1 MQTLHPLFPD
11 NEEKIFLLGDFMNI
25 LQAASTTA
33 SRASD
38 VSAFPVFAVVVIG
51 FIFFISYLAG
61 KNTNDKSQDRDYS
74 PPHANEQSLQDD
86 EAQRNAQIQRRIREI
101 QQGLGSKTNNAPT
114 RQEAIN
120 LRRQEIEQSFSIQ
133 PKYQRNNY
141 TGNYKERH
149 HISPPTK
156 RQINNFNLNQR
167 IYGIPGIGLDSNTND
182 FSESNISKGIEGEQ
196 KTADIVAKFIAD
208 TSETY
213 VFHSLIWPMSYT
225 DADVDHAI
233 VCGDNI
239 LFIDSKNWKAK
250 GVYAFNWEGDIT
262 LNDQP
267 YRWGKQPKIIP
278 AREKYEDYLCELFG
292 TYRSTVV
299 SSVIAIHSP
308 GSTIGPSSYG
318 RFNHLTTGESLYNFL
333 MAWRL
338 EVGIAENNRKL
349 LASMLTCLK

>member
-1 MQTLHPLFPD
+1 
-11 NEEKIFLLGDFMNI
+11 MNI
-25 LQAASTTA
+25 LQVASTTA
-33 SRASD
+33 SSASD
-38 VSAFPVFAVVVIG
+38 VSTFPVFAVVVIVFVL
-51 FIFFISYLAG
+51 FIIYLAG
-61 KNTNDKSQDRDYS
+61 QNTNDKSRDRDYS
-74 PPHANEQSLQDD
+74 PPSVDAQSLRDV
-86 EAQRNAQIQRRIREI
+86 EAQRNAEVQRRVREI
-101 QQGLGSKTNNAPT
+101 QQDLGSKTNNSPT
-114 RQEAIN
+114 RQEAIH
-120 LRRQEIEQSFSIQ
+120 LRRQEIEQSLSIY
-133 PKYQRNNY
+133 PKYHHNY
-141 TGNYKERH
+141 SGNYKERH
-149 HISPPTK
+149 RVSPPTK

-167 IYGIPGIGLDSNTND
+167 IYGIPGVGLVDSHFDDMSVN
-182 FSESNISKGIEGEQ
+182 KGIVGEQ

-213 VFHSLIWPMSYT
+213 AFHSLIWPMSYT

-233 VCGDNI
+233 VCGNNI
-239 LFIDSKNWKAK
+239 LFIDSKNWQAK

-262 LNDQP
+262 LNDKP
-267 YRWGKQPKIIP
+267 YKWGNQPKIIP

-299 SSVIAIHSP
+299 SSVIAIHSQ

-318 RFNHLTTGESLYNFL
+318 RFNHLTTGESLYKFL

>member
-1 MQTLHPLFPD
+1 MD
-11 NEEKIFLLGDFMNI
+11 ILLSAGSV
-25 LQAASTTA
+25 AG

-38 VSAFPVFAVVVIG
+38 ISVLPVFVAVLAA
-51 FIFFISYLAG
+51 FIAFICYLVS
-61 KNTNDKSQDRDYS
+61 NDKGNKTPERQAS
-74 PPHANEQSLQDD
+74 PPPHTDQIKHAAEK
-86 EAQRNAQIQRRIREI
+86 QRNAEVQRRVQEI
-101 QQGLGSKTNNAPT
+101 QAGLSPRSNHSPT
-114 RQEAIN
+114 RQESIN
-120 LRRQEIEQSFSIQ
+120 LRRQEIEQSLFIK

-141 TGNYKERH
+141 SGGRKERYYVN
-149 HISPPTK
+149 PPTK
-156 RQINNFNLNQR
+156 RQINGFNLNQR
-167 IYGIPGIGLDSNTND
+167 IYGIPGVGLDSHTHN
-182 FSESNISKGIEGEQ
+182 FSESNVNRGIEGEQ

-213 VFHSLIWPMSYT
+213 AFHSLIWPMSST

-233 VCGDNI
+233 VCGNNI
-239 LFIDSKNWKAK
+239 LFIDSKNWQAK

-262 LNDQP
+262 LNDKP

-292 TYRSTVV
+292 AYRSTVV

-318 RFNHLTTGESLYNFL
+318 RFNHLTTGESLYSFL

-349 LASMLTCLK
+349 LASMFTCLK